1 MKSDDNSELD
11 KMQSA
16 YKAAVEE
23 WIAAIKQEEAL
34 ASVNHSIAE
43 VDKWE
48 AAHFKEDEIRN
59 KVNAAKKRYEDALR
73 QKLRLRGFLL
83 MPEMLERIS

>member
-1 MKSDDNSELD
+1 MQSDSNLELD
-11 KMQSA
+11 QMQSA

-23 WIAAIKQEEAL
+23 WIAAIKREEAL

-48 AAHFKEDEIRN
+48 DAHFKEDEVRN
-59 KVNAAKKRYEDALR
+59 EVKAAKKRYEDALR
-73 QKLRLRGFLL
+73 QKFYGF
-83 MPEMLERIS
+83 

>member
-1 MKSDDNSELD
+1 MQKENSELD
-11 KMQSA
+11 QMQDA

-59 KVNAAKKRYEDALR
+59 EVKAAKKRYEDALR
-73 QKLRLRGFLL
+73 QKFFGF
-83 MPEMLERIS
+83 

>member
-1 MKSDDNSELD
+1 
-11 KMQSA
+11 MQYA

-59 KVNAAKKRYEDALR
+59 KVKAAKKRYEDALR
-73 QKLRLRGFLL
+73 QKFFGF
-83 MPEMLERIS
+83 